1 MSFSRKVAIGLR
13 EVIPCKRVAL
23 TVVGL
28 EVPHAHVHLI
38 PIERMEDVTFLNK
51 VSFSDEEMKEIA
63 HQISNA
69 IKSNT

>member
-1 MSFSRKVAIGLR
+1 
-13 EVIPCKRVAL
+13 VIPCKRVAL